1 MIYYL
6 TMYSIALPSLVSL
19 KKHKITNVDVAKK
32 VTGTT
37 NAPTIMTQIRLP
49 DIRAAPIN

>member
-1 MIYYL
+1 MTYYL

-32 VTGTT
+32 VTGTK
-37 NAPTIMTQIRLP
+37 APTIMTQIRLP